1 MHPFQRVPAFADRL
15 RQIDDITAGSIDA
28 SSQTLIAIRWSRRM
42 ANLYK
47 LEQELLSDGR
57 ITKDEVGRIRKQI
70 ESDGKLD
77 YDDVIFLVNLVANAS
92 DVCQEFDDLFFPAM
106 RSILLAD
113 GVIGMDEQY
122 QLLRM
127 LYSDG
132 NVRPSEK
139 DFLKDLYKSVD
150 QITPEF
156 REVCDTALNSPA
168 TNWDTGG
175 HKQ

>member
-1 MHPFQRVPAFADRL
+1 
-15 RQIDDITAGSIDA
+15 
-28 SSQTLIAIRWSRRM
+28 M

-47 LEQELLSDGR
+47 LEEELLSDGR
-57 ITKDEVGRIRKQI
+57 ITKDEVGRIREQI

-106 RSILLAD
+106 RTILLDD

-122 QLLRM
+122 QLLRK

-139 DFLKDLYKSVD
+139 EFLKDLYKSVD

-156 REVCDTALNSPA
+156 RELCDTALNAPA
-168 TNWDTGG
+168 TNWDIGG
-175 HKQ
+175 RKP

>member
-1 MHPFQRVPAFADRL
+1 
-15 RQIDDITAGSIDA
+15 
-28 SSQTLIAIRWSRRM
+28 M

-47 LEQELLSDGR
+47 LEQELLRDGR
-57 ITKDEVGRIRKQI
+57 ITEDEVALIRDQI

-77 YDDVIFLVNLVANAS
+77 YDDVIFLVNLVANAA

-106 RSILLAD
+106 KTILLAD

-132 NVRPSEK
+132 NVRPVEK
-139 DFLKDLYKSVD
+139 EFLKDLYKSVD

-156 REVCDTALNSPA
+156 RELCDTALNCPA
-168 TNWDTGG
+168 TNWNTGG
-175 HKQ
+175 RER